1 MYERY
6 RARVGNAKGEM
17 DWKGLDE
24 ALVARTL
31 MRKDACVRVEV
42 VCDGF
47 ASPTMLLGQSA
58 MDASKEMEREAL
70 KTHLPRVAARGLL
83 RF

>member
-1 MYERY
+1 M
-6 RARVGNAKGEM
+6 GNAKGEM

-31 MRKDACVRVEV
+31 MRKDACVRVEA

-47 ASPTMLLGQSA
+47 ASMTMLVGQNA
-58 MDASKEMEREAL
+58 AEASKEVEREAL
-70 KTHLPRVAARGLL
+70 RTHLPGVAARGLL
-83 RF
+83 RC